1 MHAKRPSSKIDRS
14 RSSQV
19 SVIPA
24 ITCRV
29 SIPRGLAR
37 LLHGKMASGPHFQ
50 PSFSEFGPPA
60 MYDYDMVVIGSGP
73 SGRRA
78 AVQFA
83 KLGRSVLVVEKRR
96 RVGGV
101 SVHTGTIPSTP
112 PRETVLNPSRWRQRG
127 FYGPSSR
134 AKQANRATH

>member
-1 MHAKRPSSKIDRS
+1 MHAKRPSSKIDRT
-14 RSSQV
+14 RSFQV

-73 SGRRA
+73 SGRRP

-83 KLGRSVLVVEKRR
+83 KLGRPALVAEKGRR
-96 RVGGV
+96 DARA
-101 SVHTGTIPSTP
+101 
-112 PRETVLNPSRWRQRG
+112 SRPTR
-127 FYGPSSR
+127 
-134 AKQANRATH
+134 TT